1 MVIHRIQKLITFNT
15 LIHPNAEHIIHPNAE
30 NVVGK
35 KKSMLLLSLVVSR
48 AYVRKL
54 PTSVNF
60 QTAGKPF
67 MVALTV
73 MSSALCAQARV
84 VVKR

>member
-1 MVIHRIQKLITFNT
+1 MVIDRIQKLITFNV
-15 LIHPNAEHIIHPNAE
+15 LIHPNAENMLE
-30 NVVGK
+30 
-35 KKSMLLLSLVVSR
+35 KSQSIYCLWLVLSR
-48 AYVRKL
+48 IDVRNL
-54 PTSVNF
+54 RTGVNF
-60 QTAGKPF
+60 QTADKPF

>member
-1 MVIHRIQKLITFNT
+1 MLKML
-15 LIHPNAEHIIHPNAE
+15 LE
-30 NVVGK
+30 
-35 KKSMLLLSLVVSR
+35 KKSQCFFGSVSCIR
-48 AYVRKL
+48 TVRKL

-73 MSSALCAQARV
+73 MSSVLCAQARV